1 MSSPPCT
8 ENVYWF
14 VLAESVKL
22 SKAQVMRAW
31 CRFAEVPPLD
41 FPVDESTPPT
51 LTSRDT
57 WLLWRLPRAR
67 LLGLACAV
75 AGDLTGA
82 VAGTSKQASGTRG
95 ATADVAKGPEL
106 RARGEESHGE
116 VTHPWSAALVVPRA
130 AHIPAARTDVR
141 KEDGSTFR
149 SLRAKTPVA
158 P

>member
-1 MSSPPCT
+1 MLPLNLHDHYSYKGSMSSPPCT

-57 WLLWRLPRAR
+57 
-67 LLGLACAV
+67 
-75 AGDLTGA
+75 
-82 VAGTSKQASGTRG
+82 
-95 ATADVAKGPEL
+95 
-106 RARGEESHGE
+106 
-116 VTHPWSAALVVPRA
+116 
-130 AHIPAARTDVR
+130 
-141 KEDGSTFR
+141 
-149 SLRAKTPVA
+149 
-158 P
+158 